1 MTDCIFCKIVAGEIP
16 SFKVYEDENHSA
28 FLDINPNTHG
38 QTVLVTKKHYPS
50 YAFELSEDVYVP
62 LMRAAKMVARL
73 LDEKLGVTR
82 TVLVAEGMGVNHAHL
97 KLYPLHGIEARE
109 FGEAPKRVYFENY
122 PGYTTTR
129 RGPEA
134 DSGELEK
141 LAAKI
146 SE

>member
-16 SFKVYEDENHSA
+16 SFKVYEDENHLA
-28 FLDINPNTHG
+28 FLDINPNTRG
-38 QTVLVTKKHYPS
+38 QTVLVTKKHYSS
-50 YAFELSEDVYVP
+50 YTFELSEDVYAR
-62 LMRAAKMVARL
+62 LMRAAKEVARR
-73 LDEKLGVTR
+73 LDEKLGVRR
-82 TVLVAEGMGVNHAHL
+82 TVLVAEGMGVDHAHL

-109 FGEAPKRVYFENY
+109 FGEVPERVYFDKY
-122 PGYTTTR
+122 PGFVTTKI
-129 RGPEA
+129 GPEA